1 MNVVDRAW
9 QLIQHPKREWEA
21 IAAEKTT
28 VQELYTGYIMILAAI
43 PAISHFIGF
52 SIVGTT
58 TLGGSYRV
66 PIANGLAHMVS
77 QYVLT
82 LGLIYVFGVL
92 IDVLAPHFGG
102 EKDFPQSFKVAAY
115 APTAAWLAGVFHM
128 VPLLSILGLLGLY
141 SLYLLYT
148 GVPIVKRIPE
158 DKAVPFVVLVL
169 IMALVSG
176 VLISTLASMM
186 VPTAVRGF

>member
-128 VPLLSILGLLGLY
+128 VPLLSIFGLLGLY
-141 SLYLLYT
+141 SLYCST
-148 GVPIVKRIPE
+148 RRADRQAHPE